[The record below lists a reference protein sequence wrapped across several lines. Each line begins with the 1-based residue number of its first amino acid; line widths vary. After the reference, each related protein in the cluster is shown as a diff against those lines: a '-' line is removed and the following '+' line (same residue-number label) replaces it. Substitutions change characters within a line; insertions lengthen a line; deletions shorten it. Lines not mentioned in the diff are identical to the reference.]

1 MNRQQRRAA
10 GVSGNR
16 DPARMMRQSD
26 IDRIRQQAELDASAE
41 AVAMLL
47 SLVIKVMH
55 EKYGWGFKRLG
66 DLSEA
71 IVDEWNT
78 VDRISALNGGRAER
92 RNRWK
97 RSLLI
102 WMNRW
107 QRNIKIA

>member
-16 DPARMMRQSD
+16 DLARMMRQSD

-71 IVDEWNT
+71 IVDEWNE
-78 VDRISALNGGRAER
+78 VDNSEMTLKGYQEYVYQMTGVKFKATD
-92 RNRWK
+92 
-97 RSLLI
+97 
-102 WMNRW
+102 
-107 QRNIKIA
+107 

>member
-66 DLSEA
+66 DLCEA
-71 IVDEWNT
+71 LVDEWNRFDST
-78 VDRISALNGGRAER
+78 SMTLKDYQEHVYEMTGVKFKTTD
-92 RNRWK
+92 
-97 RSLLI
+97 
-102 WMNRW
+102 
-107 QRNIKIA
+107 

>member
-16 DPARMMRQSD
+16 DLARMMRQSD

-55 EKYGWGFKRLG
+55 EK
-66 DLSEA
+66 
-71 IVDEWNT
+71 
-78 VDRISALNGGRAER
+78 
-92 RNRWK
+92 
-97 RSLLI
+97 
-102 WMNRW
+102 
-107 QRNIKIA
+107 

>member
-1 MNRQQRRAA
+1 MNRQPRRAA

-55 EKYGWGFKRLG
+55 EKYGWGRKRLG
-66 DLSEA
+66 DLCEA
-71 IVDEWNT
+71 IIDEYAELDESSMSLSDYQDFVYET
-78 VDRISALNGGRAER
+78 VRI
-92 RNRWK
+92 K
-97 RSLLI
+97 F
-102 WMNRW
+102 
-107 QRNIKIA
+107 KTTD